1 MKPNHI
7 KLIKIITEK
16 NIMSYNEIIDLI
28 GWSRYRINK
37 YINEINDF
45 FEKMDYNLEIVIH
58 PRMGI
63 SLEGEITEKDKIIS
77 SMEYIENTNNDRRI
91 IQTLSALLDAKGWL
105 TIQKLADDLFVSKS
119 TFENIL
125 KEVRNLLENYGLEIE
140 GSKKGIK
147 LDATEENKRKL
158 IAKIISTYKN
168 KLVAYS
174 NPKEELEIS
183 IKMSDDIKQFIN
195 YDIINQVA
203 DVLIKFSKM
212 TNLYLTEYEF
222 NTLAIHIAISL
233 ERIDKE
239 FVVEGAKDN
248 SELELN
254 TLTLIKELEDKFDVN
269 LPKYEKE
276 YMNVHINSI
285 QSNTYNRSDYA
296 DELKITDNDLKFKN
310 LDEIL
315 EEALSGLNPDQ
326 ELMNGLSLHLKSAVN
341 RLSNNIS
348 IANPYLDEIKTN
360 FIQAF
365 EYSKRIIFHIEK
377 KYNIKFDEDEIAYVS
392 MHIQSFL
399 EREKTITKTDLLLVC
414 GSGYGT
420 AKLLEQRILSV
431 FKNRVNIID
440 RIGINKLSEISK
452 NNELIITTVPIEA
465 NIQNSVYVSPLL
477 NEKDILR
484 IEKKLSSKTTK
495 NNSFINLL
503 SKNFFKIDS
512 NNLTQTEIIK
522 YMAGELTSKDIV
534 TSEVYERIMERE
546 KLSTTAIRN
555 FAMPHAEIPNSD
567 EPIIYVYINK
577 NGIQWGKDKVSIV
590 FLFLLNESVKD
601 ELNNIYSFFYDL
613 ISSEVI
619 LHSLINVDSYEEF
632 IHILKKE
639 VKK

>member
-16 NIMSYNEIIDLI
+16 NIMSYNEIIDLV
-28 GWSRYRINK
+28 GWSRYKINK

-45 FEKMDYNLEIVIH
+45 FEKMDYKLEIVIH

-63 SLEGEITEKDKIIS
+63 SLEGEFSEKDKIIN
-77 SMEYIENTNNDRRI
+77 SMEYLENTNNDRRI
-91 IQTLSALLDAKGWL
+91 IQTLSALLDAKEWL

-125 KEVRNLLENYGLEIE
+125 KEVRNLLKDYGIEIE

-147 LDATEENKRKL
+147 LDTTEENKRKL

-203 DVLIKFSKM
+203 DVLVKFSKM

-239 FVVEGAKDN
+239 FIVEDVKDN
-248 SELELN
+248 LKLELN
-254 TLTLIKELEDKFDVN
+254 TLTLIKELEDKFGVN

-285 QSNTYNRSDYA
+285 QSNAYNRSDYA
-296 DELKITDNDLKFKN
+296 DELKINNNDIKFNN

-315 EEALSGLNPDQ
+315 QEALISLNPDQ
-326 ELMNGLSLHLKSAVN
+326 ELINGLSLHLKSAVN

-365 EYSKRIIFHIEK
+365 EYSKRIIFYIER

-399 EREKTITKTDLLLVC
+399 EREKTATKTDLLLVC

-431 FKNRVNIID
+431 FKNRVNIVD
-440 RIGINKLSEISK
+440 RIGINKLNEISN

-484 IEKKLSSKTTK
+484 IEKKLSSNTAQ

-503 SKNFFKIDS
+503 SENFFEIDG
-512 NNLTQTEIIK
+512 NKLTQREIIK
-522 YMAGELTSKDIV
+522 YMVSELASKNIV
-534 TSEVYERIMERE
+534 TSEIYDRIMERE
-546 KLSTTAIRN
+546 RLSTTAIRN
-555 FAMPHAEIPNSD
+555 FAMPHAEISNSD

-577 NGIQWGKDKVSIV
+577 NGIQWGKDEVSIV

-601 ELNNIYSFFYDL
+601 ELDNIYSFFYDI
-613 ISSEVI
+613 ISSEI
-619 LHSLINVDSYEEF
+619 TLHSLINVDSYEEF

-639 VKK
+639 AKK